1 MTAILL
7 ELDLTRGVLEAP
19 LSSPLAAFRSRHV
32 PTLRELVAALRKA
45 AKDDRV
51 AGLVAHTAAQAGG
64 PPLSIA
70 QVQELRDA
78 VGEFR
83 ASDKPTVLWT
93 ESFGEAGA
101 GTVPYYLATAFDE
114 IWLQPSGELGV
125 TGVSVHAT
133 FLRGALDKAGVVPQF
148 GKRREYKTAADTFT
162 EKEMTGPA
170 KEMANRLAE
179 SAYEQIAAGIAE
191 RRGLEPQ
198 RVRELIDSA
207 PLSAEAGREAGLVD
221 RLGYRS
227 DVYEALR
234 ARLGDT
240 TALLVERYF
249 RRNQPSLRS
258 LRESFPW
265 PRKPVVAVVRVSG
278 AINLGRNRSGMAGS
292 TSTGSDTI
300 GAALRAVGD
309 DDRVKA
315 VVLRVDSPGG
325 SYVASDAIRHEIL
338 RLRATGRPVV
348 ASMGSVAASGGY
360 FVAMPADVVVAQPGT
375 ITGSIGVLSGKG
387 VLRDALGR
395 IGITQESVSQ
405 GQNATMYS
413 AQEEFSAD
421 QWQRLEETLDRIY
434 ADFVAKAALDRRLP
448 EAELEGLAR
457 GRVWTGADAHERKLV
472 DELGGLEQA
481 IQVACRRAGLDRDAI
496 ALTTAPHRS
505 FLERLKPPESTEDLA
520 VSASAWLPDA
530 DGLAASVYAALGL
543 PPGGALTMPLSWRLS

>member
-7 ELDLTRGVLEAP
+7 ELDLTRGVLETPPA
-19 LSSPLAAFRSRHV
+19 SPLAAFRSRHL

-45 AKDDRV
+45 AKDDHV
-51 AGLVAHTAAQAGG
+51 GGLVAHVGG
-64 PPLSIA
+64 PSLSLA
-70 QVQELRDA
+70 QVQDLRDA
-78 VGEFR
+78 VQEFR
-83 ASDKPTVLWT
+83 AAGKPTVVWT

-101 GTVPYYLATAFDE
+101 GTVPYYLATAFEE
-114 IWLQPSGELGV
+114 IWVQPSGELGI
-125 TGVSVHAT
+125 TGVTVAAT

-170 KEMANRLAE
+170 KEMASRLAE

-191 RRGLEPQ
+191 QRRLEPQ
-198 RVRELIDSA
+198 RVRELVDSA
-207 PLSAEAGREAGLVD
+207 PLSAEAGRDAGLVD

-227 DVYEALR
+227 DVYDALQG
-234 ARLGDT
+234 RLGDT
-240 TALLVERYF
+240 TALLAERYI
-249 RRNQPSLRS
+249 RRNQRSFES

-265 PRKPVVAVVRVSG
+265 PRKPVVAVVRVTG
-278 AINLGRNRSGMAGS
+278 AISVGRNRGGMMGGSGA
-292 TSTGSDTI
+292 GSDTI
-300 GAALRAVGD
+300 GAALRAVGAD
-309 DDRVKA
+309 DKVKA

-325 SYVASDAIRHEIL
+325 SYVASDAIRHEVL

-395 IGITQESVSQ
+395 IGITQESVSE
-405 GQNATMYS
+405 GRNATMYS
-413 AQEEFSAD
+413 AQEEFSPD

-448 EAELEGLAR
+448 EAELESLAR

-481 IQVACRRAGLDRDAI
+481 IQVACRRAGLDRDKI
-496 ALTTAPHRS
+496 ALTAGPHRS

-520 VSASAWLPDA
+520 VSASAWLPEP
-530 DGLAASVYAALGL
+530 DGLASSVYAALGL
-543 PPGGALTMPLSWRLS
+543 PPVGVLTMPLSWRLS